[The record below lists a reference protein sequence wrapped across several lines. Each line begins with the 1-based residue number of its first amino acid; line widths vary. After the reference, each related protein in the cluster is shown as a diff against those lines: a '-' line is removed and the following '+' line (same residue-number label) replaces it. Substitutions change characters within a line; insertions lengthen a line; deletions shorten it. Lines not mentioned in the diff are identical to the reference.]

1 MTMHSATQRPVKYIF
16 VTGGVV
22 SSLGK
27 GLAAASIGC
36 LLEGHGYK
44 VTLQKFDPY
53 INVDPGTMNPYQH
66 GEVYVLDDGSEMDLD
81 LGHYERFTNAP
92 LTAECNYTTGKIY
105 QSVIRKERAG
115 QYLGQTVQVIPH
127 ITDEIKAGIDKL
139 NAPDVDVVI
148 TEIGGTVGDIE
159 SLPFLE
165 AIRQYSIEHPPQE
178 CAFLHLTL
186 LVYLQ
191 ASGELKTKPTQQSVG
206 KLREIGVQPDI
217 LVCRTTQPM
226 SDEMRRK
233 ISMFCNVRPEA
244 VLEERDVAHTIYEL
258 PLMLRDEG
266 VHRLIAR
273 LLGLQLREPDLSAW
287 ERIVATV
294 KGARQQVEIAVVGKY
309 IELNDAYKSIYESIS
324 HAGIENGARVK
335 LRKIASDSL
344 TEAGVE
350 AALLGCDGIL
360 VPGGFGGRGVE
371 GKMLAV
377 RWARENRIPY
387 FGLCYGLH
395 MAVIEFARHVCKL
408 EGANSTEIDPRTPH
422 PVIALLDEQQRIT
435 DKGGTMR
442 LGTQDCRLAPGRAR
456 DAYGEELI
464 RERHRHRYEVNPAY
478 RRVLEEHGLA
488 CTGINPQRDLVEV
501 IEIPDHPWFVGVQYH
516 PEFRSKPTAA
526 HPLFRDFV
534 KAALE
539 HAHGGAPVAAAA
551 GRGRKGA

>member
-1 MTMHSATQRPVKYIF
+1 MTKHIF
-16 VTGGVV
+16 ITGGVV

-27 GLAAASIGC
+27 GLTAASIGC
-36 LLEGHGYK
+36 ILESCGLR
-44 VTLQKFDPY
+44 VRMQKFDPY

-81 LGHYERFTNAP
+81 LGHYERFTHAP

-178 CAFLHLTL
+178 CCFLHLTL

-344 TEAGVE
+344 DEAGVD

-387 FGLCYGLH
+387 LGLCYGLH
-395 MAVIEFARHVCKL
+395 MAVIEFARHVCGL
-408 EGANSTEIDPRTPH
+408 TGANSTEIDPRTPH

-456 DAYGEELI
+456 DAYGEELV

-539 HAHGGAPVAAAA
+539 HARGGAPVAAAA